1 MILDIK
7 NSKNVNMAADIY
19 AIGDIHG
26 NLDLLRRLLEKIQP
40 DLARDQLVFMGDYI
54 DRGPTPRGVV
64 DYVLDLKRQAQPQEV
79 ICLKGNHEAM
89 FLNFLQ
95 GRDLELFLYNGGI
108 STLRDYWGE
117 NWERRDQLV
126 LPPEHRKFFEELRLY
141 YETPDYLFVHGG
153 LKPGIPPAE
162 QDEETLLWI
171 RGDFIASLEDF
182 GKKIVFGHTPFQQPL
197 VMPNKIGI
205 DTGAAYGNRLT
216 CLKLPREEFISVG
229 HDSGG

>member
-1 MILDIK
+1 
-7 NSKNVNMAADIY
+7 MAADIY

-26 NLDLLRRLLEKIQP
+26 NLDLLQRLLEKIQP

-54 DRGPTPRGVV
+54 DRGPNPKGVV
-64 DYVLDLKRQAQPQEV
+64 DYVLGLKRVANPQQV

-95 GRDLELFLYNGGI
+95 GLDLELFLFNGGI

-117 NWERRDQLV
+117 DWDHLKHLA
-126 LPPEHRKFFEELRLY
+126 LPPEHRKFFEELCLY

-153 LKPGIPPAE
+153 LKPGVPPAE
-162 QDEETLLWI
+162 QDEEDLLWI
-171 RGDFIASLEDF
+171 RGDFIASMEDF
-182 GKKIVFGHTPFQQPL
+182 GKKVIFGHTPFQQPL

-216 CLKLPREEFISVG
+216 CLKLPQEEFISVG
-229 HDSGG
+229 HEAGG

>member
-1 MILDIK
+1 
-7 NSKNVNMAADIY
+7 MAADIY
-19 AIGDIHG
+19 AIGDVHG
-26 NLDLLRRLLEKIQP
+26 NLDLLQRLLEKIQP

-54 DRGPTPRGVV
+54 DRGPNPKGVV
-64 DYVLDLKRQAQPQEV
+64 DYVLGFKRLVNPQEV

-95 GRDLELFLYNGGI
+95 GRDLELFLFNGGL

-117 NWERRDQLV
+117 DWDHLEQLV

-153 LKPGIPPAE
+153 LKPGVPPAK
-162 QDEETLLWI
+162 QDEEDLLWI
-171 RGDFIASLEDF
+171 RGDFIASMEDF
-182 GKKIVFGHTPFQQPL
+182 GKKVIFGHTPFQQPL

-229 HDSGG
+229 HEAGG

>member
-1 MILDIK
+1 
-7 NSKNVNMAADIY
+7 MAADIY

-26 NLDLLRRLLEKIQP
+26 NLDLLQRLLEKIQP

-54 DRGPTPRGVV
+54 DRGPNPKGVV
-64 DYVLDLKRQAQPQEV
+64 DYVLGFKRLVNPQEV

-95 GRDLELFLYNGGI
+95 GRDLELFLFNGGL

-117 NWERRDQLV
+117 DWDHLEQLV

-153 LKPGIPPAE
+153 LKPGVPPAK
-162 QDEETLLWI
+162 QDEEDLLWI
-171 RGDFIASLEDF
+171 RGDFIASMEDF
-182 GKKIVFGHTPFQQPL
+182 GKKVIFGHTPFQQPL

-229 HDSGG
+229 HESGG

>member
-1 MILDIK
+1 
-7 NSKNVNMAADIY
+7 MAADIY

-26 NLDLLRRLLEKIQP
+26 NLDLLKRLLEKIQP
-40 DLARDQLVFMGDYI
+40 DPARDQLVFMGDYI
-54 DRGPTPRGVV
+54 DRGPNPKGVV
-64 DYVLDLKRQAQPQEV
+64 DYVLGLKRLANPQQV

-95 GRDLELFLYNGGI
+95 GRDLELFLFNGGL

-117 NWERRDQLV
+117 DWDHLEQLV

-153 LKPGIPPAE
+153 LKPGVPPAK
-162 QDEETLLWI
+162 QDEEDLLWI
-171 RGDFIASLEDF
+171 RGDFIASMEDF
-182 GKKIVFGHTPFQQPL
+182 GKKVIFGHTPFQQPL

-229 HDSGG
+229 HEAGG

>member
-7 NSKNVNMAADIY
+7 FSKYVNMAADIY

-26 NLDLLRRLLEKIQP
+26 NLELLQRLLEKIQP

-54 DRGPTPRGVV
+54 DRGPTPKGVV

-95 GRDLELFLYNGGI
+95 GRELELFLYNGGI

-117 NWERRDQLV
+117 KWERLPQLV
-126 LPPEHRKFFEELRLY
+126 LPPEHRKFFEGLRLY

-162 QDEETLLWI
+162 QDEEDLLWI

-182 GKKIVFGHTPFQQPL
+182 GKKVIFGHTPFQQPL

-216 CLKLPREEFISVG
+216 CLKLPREQFISVG
-229 HDSGG
+229 HGSGG

>member
-1 MILDIK
+1 
-7 NSKNVNMAADIY
+7 MAADIY

-26 NLDLLRRLLEKIQP
+26 NLDLLQRLLEKIQP

-54 DRGPTPRGVV
+54 DRGPNPKGVV
-64 DYVLDLKRQAQPQEV
+64 DYVLGLKRLANPQEV

-95 GRDLELFLYNGGI
+95 GRDLELFMFNGGL

-117 NWERRDQLV
+117 DWDNLEQLV
-126 LPPEHRKFFEELRLY
+126 LPPEHREFFEELRLY

-153 LKPGIPPAE
+153 LKSGVPPAE
-162 QDEETLLWI
+162 QDEEDLLWI
-171 RGDFIASLEDF
+171 RGDFIASMEDF
-182 GKKIVFGHTPFQQPL
+182 GKKVIFGHTPFQQPL

-216 CLKLPREEFISVG
+216 CLKLPREKFISVG
-229 HDSGG
+229 HEAGG

>member
-1 MILDIK
+1 
-7 NSKNVNMAADIY
+7 MAADIY

-26 NLDLLRRLLEKIQP
+26 NLDLLQRLLEKIQP

-54 DRGPTPRGVV
+54 DRGPNPKGVV
-64 DYVLDLKRQAQPQEV
+64 DYVLGLKRLANPQQV
-79 ICLKGNHEAM
+79 IFLKGNHEAM

-95 GRDLELFLYNGGI
+95 GRDLEVFLFNGGI

-117 NWERRDQLV
+117 DWDRLKHLA

-153 LKPGIPPAE
+153 LKPGVPPAE
-162 QDEETLLWI
+162 QDEEDLLWI
-171 RGDFIASLEDF
+171 RGDFIASMEDF
-182 GKKIVFGHTPFQQPL
+182 GKKVIFGHTPFQEPL

-216 CLKLPREEFISVG
+216 CLKLPQEEFSSVG
-229 HDSGG
+229 HEAGG

>member
-1 MILDIK
+1 
-7 NSKNVNMAADIY
+7 MAADIY

-26 NLDLLRRLLEKIQP
+26 NLDLLQRLLEKIQTDP
-40 DLARDQLVFMGDYI
+40 ARDQLVFMGDYI
-54 DRGPTPRGVV
+54 DRGPNPKGVV
-64 DYVLDLKRQAQPQEV
+64 DYVLGFKRLENPQQV

-95 GRDLELFLYNGGI
+95 GRDLELFLFNGGLR
-108 STLRDYWGE
+108 TLRDYWGE
-117 NWERRDQLV
+117 DWDQREQLV

-153 LKPGIPPAE
+153 FKPGVPPAD
-162 QDEETLLWI
+162 QDEEDLLWI
-171 RGDFIASLEDF
+171 RGDFIASMEDF
-182 GKKIVFGHTPFQQPL
+182 GKKVIFGHTPFKQPL

-205 DTGAAYGNRLT
+205 DTGAGYGNRLT

-229 HDSGG
+229 HEAGG

>member
-1 MILDIK
+1 
-7 NSKNVNMAADIY
+7 MAADIY

-26 NLDLLRRLLEKIQP
+26 NLDLLQRLLDKIQP

-54 DRGPTPRGVV
+54 DRGPTPKGVV

-95 GRDLELFLYNGGI
+95 GRELELFLYNGGI

-117 NWERRDQLV
+117 HGSACRSWSCPRSTVNFSRGCASIMRPGLPLRPRRPQTRNSPGGAGWED
-126 LPPEHRKFFEELRLY
+126 
-141 YETPDYLFVHGG
+141 
-153 LKPGIPPAE
+153 
-162 QDEETLLWI
+162 LLWI

-182 GKKIVFGHTPFQQPL
+182 GKKVIFGHTPFQQPL

-216 CLKLPREEFISVG
+216 CLKLPREQFISVG